1 MLDSEVIA
9 WSVNV
14 GTGESFHM
22 PGDSE

>member
-9 WSVNV
+9 WSVND